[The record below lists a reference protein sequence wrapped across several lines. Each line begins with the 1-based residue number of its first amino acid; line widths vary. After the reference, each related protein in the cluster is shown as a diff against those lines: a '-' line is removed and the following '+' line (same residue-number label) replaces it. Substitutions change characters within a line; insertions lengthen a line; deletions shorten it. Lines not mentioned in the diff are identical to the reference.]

1 MPHNNRRRT
10 IPRLFVTL
18 PKMGDEINV
27 ICIGVEAVAALGGDA
42 AVSHRLALIAPVRR

>member
-18 PKMGDEINV
+18 LKMGDEINV
-27 ICIGVEAVAALGGDA
+27 ICIGVEAVAALGGHA
-42 AVSHRLALIAPVRR
+42 AAGQRLVLIAPVRR